1 MDNGGVY
8 NATTEPQRKAPRGRC
23 ACTLRHLRGWP
34 QRAAKALQALFS
46 LLAVICEEAV
56 ASCLRCGGLYVFEF
70 TSCSALLLSLLALCL
85 HCTAAYEALG
95 GHNVRRLNFYAMPSI
110 GAVFLLASVVLAAT
124 SSGSHLE
131 KAACVSTT
139 TIVSCTVFLSC
150 FLNLPFTFADKKQGR
165 AQNPVC
171 SLCWAVSG
179 AISSE
184 FQGFQISWKL
194 P

>member
-131 KAACVSTT
+131 KAACAFGFFASTA
-139 TIVSCTVFLSC
+139 FLAEGIMNY
-150 FLNLPFTFADKKQGR
+150 LDKRKEATESR
-165 AQNPVC
+165 SENPVRVQTATENQP
-171 SLCWAVSG
+171 LN
-179 AISSE
+179 
-184 FQGFQISWKL
+184 K
-194 P
+194 